1 MRVEFLDG
9 SFQNLAKGPTSGCGN
24 LTTCYQ
30 NSLVFSESNDT
41 TSKIKANSLSW
52 HSDLSVALEKAKAEK
67 KNIFIDFTGYTCVN
81 CRWMEKNIFSNPNVI
96 ERFKNKFV
104 LVHLF
109 TDGGDRAEE
118 NRQMQINRFQT
129 VALPLYIILDAND
142 NVLAKHTG
150 IIEPAE
156 NFLQFLN

>member
-1 MRVEFLDG
+1 MVLKHFCR
-9 SFQNLAKGPTSGCGN
+9 
-24 LTTCYQ
+24 
-30 NSLVFSESNDT
+30 
-41 TSKIKANSLSW
+41 
-52 HSDLSVALEKAKAEK
+52 HEK
-67 KNIFIDFTGYTCVN
+67 KKIFIDFTGYTCVN
-81 CRWMEKNIFSNPNVI
+81 CRWMEKNIFSHPDVI

-109 TDGGDRAEE
+109 TDGGDKAAE
-118 NRQMQINRFQT
+118 NRQIQISRFQT
-129 VALPLYIILDAND
+129 VALPLYVILDAND